1 LQLLLTMA
9 WTALVI
15 YALYLALAFGVRT
28 LIQWRRTGSTGFHGV
43 GGTPGSAEWLAGA
56 GFALALILGA
66 SAPVLAL
73 LDVVEPIAT
82 LDDARLHVLGLWLAL
97 AGIGLTFYAQGAMG
111 TSWRI
116 GVDESER
123 TELVTTG
130 PFALVRNPIFAAM
143 IPTGLGLALLVPSVV
158 ALAGFAALVVALE
171 LQVRVVEEPYLLR
184 VHGQR
189 YAHYARRTG
198 RFVPGAGRL
207 RPGAE
212 AAAE

>member
-1 LQLLLTMA
+1 MA
-9 WTALVI
+9 WTALG
-15 YALYLALAFGVRT
+15 LYLLYLLLAFGLRT

-43 GGTPGSAEWLAGA
+43 GGSPGSAEWIAGV
-56 GFALALILGA
+56 GFTLALALGA

-73 LDVVEPIAT
+73 LDIVEPIEA
-82 LDDARLHVLGLWLAL
+82 LDDARLHVIGLWLAL
-97 AGIGLTFYAQGAMG
+97 AGIALTFYAQVAMG

-123 TELVTTG
+123 TDLVTSG

-158 ALAGFAALVVALE
+158 ALAGFAALVTALE

-184 VHGQR
+184 VHGAT
-189 YAHYARRTG
+189 YAEYAQRTG
-198 RFVPGAGRL
+198 RFVPGVGRL
-207 RPGAE
+207 GGSRDTSPQSP
-212 AAAE
+212 